1 MTVDLS
7 VDNIVIVFAA
17 ALSLLIGLSRSSSPP
32 RLLAPSPPP
41 VPLLS
46 SSPPRLLAFS
56 PPPRLL
62 PSSPPRLLLLSGQVT
77 PQAADRFGVFC
88 RL

>member
-32 RLLAPSPPP
+32 RLLA
-41 VPLLS
+41 S
-46 SSPPRLLAFS
+46 S
-56 PPPRLL
+56 
-62 PSSPPRLLLLSGQVT
+62 
-77 PQAADRFGVFC
+77 
-88 RL
+88 